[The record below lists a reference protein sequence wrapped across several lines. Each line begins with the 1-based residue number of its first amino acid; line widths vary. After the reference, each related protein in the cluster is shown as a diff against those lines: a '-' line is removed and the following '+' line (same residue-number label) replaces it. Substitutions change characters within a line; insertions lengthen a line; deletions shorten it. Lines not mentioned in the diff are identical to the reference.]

1 MSRITTHVLDTSKG
15 KPAAGIKIIL
25 FRNENEEWQTVSG
38 GITGTDGRIAGR
50 LEKDT
55 IPEPGMYKLK
65 FEKKE
70 YFDNQSV
77 KTLYSFIEIIF
88 EIKNE
93 EHYHMPLLLNPFGYP
108 TYLGS

>member
-1 MSRITTHVLDTSKG
+1 MSRITTLVLDTSKG

-25 FRNENEEWQTVSG
+25 FRNENEEWQIVSG
-38 GITGTDGRIAGR
+38 GITGTDGRIAGL

-77 KTLYSFIEIIF
+77 KTLYPFIEINF